1 MLRFCDINLHK
12 LSMHVDGLFGN
23 NDGYGEYGLG
33 LDKKYCEEKGLQLVS
48 YLNGKASQIEMLRLV
63 FNQGLDLMDKG
74 KLDETNEDLYDFII
88 TQVSQSKPL

>member
-1 MLRFCDINLHK
+1 
-12 LSMHVDGLFGN
+12 
-23 NDGYGEYGLG
+23 
-33 LDKKYCEEKGLQLVS
+33 
-48 YLNGKASQIEMLRLV
+48 MLRLV